1 MPYTTRHTPYPAP
14 RMPQTADVVIIG
26 GGAVGLSTAYHL
38 AKLGLS
44 DVVLLEKDTLGEG
57 STGRCAGGARVDF
70 STAVHIEF
78 SLLAFAKFK
87 TFADELGVDPQFRRV
102 GYLMLATSDLALTQ
116 LMQNRP
122 LYEQYGLAVD
132 FLYPEEVQ
140 KRWPYINTEDVRGA
154 TFCARDGYL
163 GPHEV
168 VQGYAAG
175 ARRLGARILQHTP
188 VTDVLVEHGRVRGV
202 QTPQGS
208 IATRTVLN
216 AAGPYAGVVGRMV
229 GIDIPVKPLR
239 RQVFVSGPV
248 PALPDQIPQVI
259 DLAYGTTYRREG
271 EGFMLYGPQDREPS
285 FNTAVDWEATVWA
298 SERAAHR
305 LPAMAE
311 ASIVRGWAGLYE
323 VSPDNHAILG
333 PVPGV
338 AGFVLANGFSGHGFM
353 HSPATGQVMAEYIVH
368 GAAQTID
375 ITSLALERFAR
386 GSAFYEPLTM
396 HT

>member
-1 MPYTTRHTPYPAP
+1 MPSSALHHGE
-14 RMPQTADVVIIG
+14 TAEVVIIG

-38 AKLGLS
+38 AKLGVR

-70 STAVHIEF
+70 STAVNIGF
-78 SLLAFAKFK
+78 SLLALAKLEAFAE
-87 TFADELGVDPQFRRV
+87 ELGVDPQFRRV

-116 LMQNRP
+116 LRQNRP
-122 LYEQYGLAVD
+122 LYEQYGIAVD
-132 FLYPEEVQ
+132 FLEPQEVQ
-140 KRWPYINTEDVRGA
+140 KCWPYINTEDVRGA
-154 TFCARDGYL
+154 TFCACDGYL

-168 VQGYAAG
+168 VQGYAIG
-175 ARRLGARILQHTP
+175 ARRLGVRILQHTP
-188 VTDVLVEHGRVRGV
+188 AIDVLVEHGRVQGV
-202 QTPQGS
+202 RTPQGT

-216 AAGPYAGVVGRMV
+216 AAGPYAAVVGRMV

-239 RQVFVSGPV
+239 RQVFISGPV
-248 PALPDQIPQVI
+248 PELPDAIPQVI

-271 EGFMLYGPQDREPS
+271 AGCMLYGPQDKEPS

-323 VSPDNHAILG
+323 ISPDNHAIIG

-338 AGFVLANGFSGHGFM
+338 EGFVLANGFSGHGFM
-353 HSPATGQVMAEYIVH
+353 HSPATGQVVAEYIVH

-375 ITSLALERFAR
+375 ITPLALERFAR
-386 GSAFYEPLTM
+386 GSTFYEPLTM

>member
-1 MPYTTRHTPYPAP
+1 MPPPAL
-14 RMPQTADVVIIG
+14 RDRDTADVVIIG

-38 AKLGLS
+38 AALGVR
-44 DVVLLEKDTLGEG
+44 DVVLLEKGTLGEG

-70 STAVHIEF
+70 STAVNIEF
-78 SLLAFAKFK
+78 SLLAFAKLEA
-87 TFADELGVDPQFRRV
+87 FAEELGVDPHFRRV

-116 LMQNRP
+116 LVRNRR
-122 LYEQYGLAVD
+122 LYEQYGIEVD
-132 FLYPEEVQ
+132 FLDPDEVRR
-140 KRWPYINTEDVRGA
+140 RWPYITTEDVRGA

-175 ARRLGARILQHTP
+175 ARRLGVRIVQNTP
-188 VTDVLVEHGRVRGV
+188 AIALRVEHGRVQGV
-202 QTPQGS
+202 QTPQGT
-208 IATRTVLN
+208 IATPTVLN
-216 AAGPYAGVVGRMV
+216 AAGPYAAVVGHMAGV
-229 GIDIPVKPLR
+229 EIPVKPLR

-248 PALPDQIPQVI
+248 PALPDEIPQII

-271 EGFMLYGPQDREPS
+271 EGFMLYGPQDTDPS
-285 FNTAVDWEATVWA
+285 FNTAVDWDATVWA

-305 LPAMAE
+305 VPALAG

-323 VSPDNHAILG
+323 ISPDNHAIIG

-338 AGFVLANGFSGHGFM
+338 AGLVLANGFSGHGFM
-353 HSPATGQVMAEYIVH
+353 HSPAAGQVVAEYIVH

-375 ITSLALERFAR
+375 ITSLALARFAR
-386 GSAFYEPLTM
+386 GSTFYEPLTM